1 MKNTSNRSS
10 FASSLQQPIKHVSR
24 SAMAFANTAF
34 NRMTSA
40 AKRGAAAMAPKTSF
54 ARAATAPKAQP
65 VMAPVRSAGMH
76 RAPR

>member
-1 MKNTSNRSS
+1 
-10 FASSLQQPIKHVSR
+10 
-24 SAMAFANTAF
+24 MAFANTAF